1 MIQEWLQG
9 QTQVIQEGLHGQT
22 QALTVIQEQTR
33 PRHTTKELDA
43 SKISITDAKKY
54 FHCGQLPFHCVRD
67 LLPPPKEKI
76 SKLVRDYADLMRR
89 QHAAG
94 NIAEVAYVQSY
105 VRSTLLPGLIKCL
118 RNRKFV
124 EAEHERGFTVRLE
137 SPDMSSVIVDG
148 ITDHTIKF
156 REGDGRFLTIEDK
169 AICLKLS
176 ESDIAQA
183 RAEMMTELEEMFNS
197 FDYIPHEF
205 YGLLQNGSDWIFIK
219 CTSKDGRQCWS
230 HVKAP
235 PIFTPSKVNPKGCL
249 AVSRFLTEV
258 LSVCDKIVDEMRH
271 PIKLVTEMKL
281 LSVQEEN
288 DQDDPDDKED
298 ESDDPEPEG
307 KEDPEP
313 KKKED
318 PNQIPSSRDKHAGQE
333 GAKKSFEH
341 SHSNKENI
349 ILPLTKQ
356 NVQKLPT
363 SCRLRLR

>member
-1 MIQEWLQG
+1 MIQEGLQVH
-9 QTQVIQEGLHGQT
+9 TQVIQEGLH
-22 QALTVIQEQTR
+22 VIQEQTR

-43 SKISITDAKKY
+43 SKISVTDAKKY
-54 FHCGQLPFHCVRD
+54 FHCGQLPYDCVCD
-67 LLPPPKEKI
+67 LLPPPKEQI
-76 SKLVRDYADLMRR
+76 SKLVRDYADQMRR

-94 NIAEVAYVQSY
+94 NIADVAHVQSY

-118 RNRKFV
+118 QNRNFV
-124 EAEHERGFTVRLE
+124 EAEHERGFTVKVG
-137 SPDMSSVIVDG
+137 SPDMSSVVVDG

-176 ESDIAQA
+176 ESAIAQA
-183 RAEMMTELEEMFNS
+183 RAEMMTELDEMSNS

-205 YGLLQNGSDWIFIK
+205 YGLLQNGRDWIFIK

-235 PIFTPSKVNPKGCL
+235 PIFTPTKLNRKGCL

-281 LSVQEEN
+281 LSVQEDD
-288 DQDDPDDKED
+288 DQEDPDDKED
-298 ESDDPEPEG
+298 ESDEGDPEPEG

-318 PNQIPSSRDKHAGQE
+318 SNQKPSSRDKHAGQ
-333 GAKKSFEH
+333 GGSKKSFEH
-341 SHSNKENI
+341 SHANKENI
-349 ILPLTKQ
+349 ILTLTKQ

-363 SCRLRLR
+363 SSRLRFG